1 MFISATGQPQQYK
14 QNPTHM
20 IHLVDAHT
28 ILLRVESKCATCPHI
43 MSQVTRR
50 PRMPILMTCQKLML
64 PAVSCSQKYPGVVL
78 GIFFS
83 GSAQCMGTAMDF
95 TLLVVEREGKIL
107 FPNCTNIAHT
117 CQRTFFMT
125 LHANCQSTA

>member
-1 MFISATGQPQQYK
+1 MFIRATGQPQQYK

-20 IHLVDAHT
+20 IHLVDVHT

>member
-20 IHLVDAHT
+20 THPVDVHT

-43 MSQVTRR
+43 MFQVTRR

-83 GSAQCMGTAMDF
+83 GSAQCMGTAMGF
-95 TLLVVEREGKIL
+95 TLLVEREGKIL
-107 FPNCTNIAHT
+107 FPHCTNIVPT
-117 CQRTFFMT
+117 CRRTFFMT
-125 LHANCQSTA
+125 LHANFQSTA